1 VSLSPDLKQRILA
14 ATAAAPAPTRAQTLK
29 TRLWL
34 FAAALA
40 GALAIFF
47 YRGGVR
53 VTDRPPLLVILTSLG
68 TAIFG
73 GVGMYLLFTPRG
85 RSVLRKPTSWV
96 ALIAVGAALGFVVWK
111 IGWSAAFGL
120 TRRWPDRLGLKCLAL
135 SLMTGALPLFAALVA
150 WRHTDPLTPLATGAA
165 FGAGAGLASAVLV
178 DLWCPVAYVPHLLL
192 GHVLPI
198 VLLATVGAL
207 IGWRVLRVR
216 RR

>member
-1 VSLSPDLKQRILA
+1 MSLSPDLKQRILA
-14 ATAAAPAPTRAQTLK
+14 AAATAPAPTRAQMVK

-34 FAAALA
+34 FAAATV

-47 YRGGVR
+47 LKGGIR
-53 VTDRPPLLVILTSLG
+53 ATGRPPLLVALTSLG
-68 TAIFG
+68 TSAIG
-73 GVGMYLLFTPRG
+73 GAGLYLVLTTRG
-85 RSVLRKPTSWV
+85 RSVLRRPKWV
-96 ALIAVGAALGFVVWK
+96 VLFALFGAALSFLIYKVSISSV
-111 IGWSAAFGL
+111 FGL
-120 TRRWPDRLGLKCLAL
+120 TQRWPDRAGFKCLAL
-135 SLMTGALPLFAALVA
+135 GLLTGALPLFAALVA
-150 WRHTDPLTPLATGAA
+150 WRRTDPLTPLATGAA

-198 VLLATVGAL
+198 VLLAAVGAL